1 MNIYLDVVTPAQV
14 YFFKNIIS
22 QLKKRG
28 HNVQLSV
35 HPKITALLLLND
47 LELQYSVVGVH
58 HKRYFR
64 KLIGLITNVKN
75 SYDNMIY
82 FNPNLVV
89 GTIYAIYASKLL
101 SIPAIKFEDDEVI
114 RFQRL
119 SRIPFLSAI
128 ITPEKF
134 RKNFGEKHIR
144 MKGYKELSYLHPK
157 YFKPGKAILNDLGI
171 EKDENYVIIR
181 LNTWDAYHDIG
192 RTGFSY
198 KQVAKF
204 IKEAKNY
211 GRVFISTEKDL
222 SKSLDKYKINIP
234 FSKIH
239 HVISHATLLVSD
251 TQTMTTEAA
260 VLGTPAIRC
269 NSFVGPK
276 DMSNFIEL
284 EQRYDLIFNY
294 RDPERAIKKALELI
308 QQPDLKREWA
318 KKRERLL
325 KDKIDVTA
333 FMTWFIENYPE
344 SFEIMKENPEYQE
357 KFK

>member
-14 YFFKNIIS
+14 NFFKNIIS

-28 HNVQLSV
+28 HNVQLSI
-35 HPKITALLLLND
+35 HPQRTTLLLSNELG
-47 LELQYSVVGVH
+47 LQYSVVGVH

-64 KLIGLITNVKN
+64 KLMGLITNVKK
-75 SYDNMIY
+75 SYSNMMH

-89 GTIYAIYASKLL
+89 GTMYAIYASKLL
-101 SIPAIKFEDDEVI
+101 SIPSIEFEDDEVI
-114 RFQRL
+114 RSQRL
-119 SRIPFLSAI
+119 LQIPFLNAI

-134 RKNFGEKHIR
+134 RKDFGEKHIR
-144 MKGYKELSYLHPK
+144 MKGYKELAYLHPK
-157 YFKPGKAILNDLGI
+157 YFKPDKSILNDIGI
-171 EKDENYVIIR
+171 KKDENYVIIR

-192 RTGFSY
+192 QTGFSY
-198 KQVAKF
+198 KQVARF
-204 IKEAKNY
+204 IKEAEKY
-211 GRVFISTEKDL
+211 GKIFISTER
-222 SKSLDKYKINIP
+222 SLPKPLDRYRINIP

-239 HVISHATLLVSD
+239 HAISHATLLVSD

-260 VLGTPAIRC
+260 MLGTPAIRC

-284 EQRYDLIFNY
+284 EQRYGLIYNY
-294 RDPERAIKKALELI
+294 QEPERAIKRALELI
-308 QQPDLKREWA
+308 QQPALKREWA

-333 FMTWFIENYPE
+333 FVTWFTENYPE
-344 SFEIMKENPEYQE
+344 SFKIMKENPGYQE
-357 KFK
+357 RFQ